1 MDAST
6 TSNSNMS
13 LSVTPALQVEVS
25 LQFAPETPVASSA
38 TAAFVSPVSAK
49 ATSSAVTCDSHA
61 PLLTPG
67 CKKRT
72 LSKTS
77 ITSADSGVS
86 SGDDNNNN
94 SSSVREREKG
104 VAPSSSQLTFTNQQ
118 DHESGDDDD
127 DRNDKERSSDQ
138 GIDPHDLMLLK
149 VIGRGTFAQQVA
161 LAKHTRTQSMY
172 VVKTLDKSNLVQRKQ
187 VAHTLT
193 EKKVLEAIGGDHPFI
208 VKLYSAFQTER
219 DLNFVL
225 EYCQGGELFYHLQ
238 QQKQQKF
245 DEHAA
250 MFYAAEVLSA
260 LRELHAKGIVYRDL
274 KPENVLLDADGHVKL
289 ADFGFAKQDMQ
300 PGKRTYSFCGS
311 PEYLSPEMVNKD
323 GHGMETDMWSF
334 GCFCYE
340 LLTGSPPFQHSSSLS
355 RLFETIRQGRV
366 WYPPYLSGSVVSLL
380 EGLLRVNPS
389 SRLTAAQAMDHAFF
403 KSLDWSDLLQRHVA
417 PPIVPVCSGQDC
429 TQNFDDG
436 FTKEPVVSLKLGK
449 AVETT
454 MTGNSSRATTT
465 TDPHKRLR
473 PDCNACG
480 FNLPAADPLAE
491 FQDF

>member
-1 MDAST
+1 MEPSITSSAS
-6 TSNSNMS
+6 S
-13 LSVTPALQVEVS
+13 LSVTPALHVEVS
-25 LQFAPETPVASSA
+25 LQFVPETPAAAAAS
-38 TAAFVSPVSAK
+38 AAFVSPVKAK
-49 ATSSAVTCDSHA
+49 ATSVVAANHTLL
-61 PLLTPG
+61 LLTPG
-67 CKKRT
+67 SKKRT

-77 ITSADSGVS
+77 ITSADSS
-86 SGDDNNNN
+86 ASGDDNN
-94 SSSVREREKG
+94 SSRSTVESGKD
-104 VAPSSSQLTFTNQQ
+104 VTPSSTASSPANQQ
-118 DHESGDDDD
+118 ADHESEANDDDSKD
-127 DRNDKERSSDQ
+127 HELSTNDH

-172 VVKTLDKSNLVQRKQ
+172 VVKTLDKNNLVQRKQ

-193 EKKVLEAIGGDHPFI
+193 EKKVLEALGGDHPFI

-250 MFYAAEVLSA
+250 RFYAAEVLSA
-260 LRELHAKGIVYRDL
+260 LCELHAKGIVYRDL

-323 GHGMETDMWSF
+323 GHGVETDMWSF

-340 LLTGSPPFQHSSSLS
+340 LLTGSPPFQHNSSLS

-366 WYPPYLSGSVVSLL
+366 WYPPYLSGRVVSLL

-389 SRLTAAQAMDHAFF
+389 KRLTAAQAMDHAFF
-403 KSLDWSDLLQRHVA
+403 QSLDWSDLLQRHVA

-436 FTKEPVVSLKLGK
+436 FTNEPVVSLKLGK
-449 AVETT
+449 MVVTT
-454 MTGNSSRATTT
+454 PNSSSKATTT
-465 TDPHKRLR
+465 KDQHNKRLR

-480 FNLPAADPLAE
+480 FNLTAADPLAD

>member
-1 MDAST
+1 MNTSVT
-6 TSNSNMS
+6 TSPS
-13 LSVTPALQVEVS
+13 LSVTPAALQVEVS
-25 LQFAPETPVASSA
+25 LQFAPETPDASSTVSVSA
-38 TAAFVSPVSAK
+38 SAGRLAFVSPVSAK
-49 ATSSAVTCDSHA
+49 STSIIASESHA

-77 ITSADSGVS
+77 ITSADS
-86 SGDDNNNN
+86 SGDDNNIIVLVE
-94 SSSVREREKG
+94 SGEKDL
-104 VAPSSSQLTFTNQQ
+104 APSRSRHSSPTNQQ
-118 DHESGDDDD
+118 DEEHASGDEDGS
-127 DRNDKERSSDQ
+127 NDKERGSDQ

-193 EKKVLEAIGGDHPFI
+193 EKKVLEALGGDHPFI

-260 LRELHAKGIVYRDL
+260 LCELHTKGIVYRDL

-355 RLFETIRQGRV
+355 RLFETIKQGRV

-436 FTKEPVVSLKLGK
+436 FTREPVVSLKLGK

-454 MTGNSSRATTT
+454 NSKATRM

-480 FNLPAADPLAE
+480 FNLTAADPLAE